1 MGVCLCEYKVLFGR
15 SNLDCSESRMD
26 IGSQGS
32 GFDMCL
38 NCLPP
43 PSPFFKGRG
52 CRRRVRGTVGS
63 SKKLL
68 SQHSVNPSPQPS
80 SLVNGRGGAPH
91 GFDFHPLAASLSLFG
106 GLSQQMVGGEDCLS
120 VASSAAAPYAA
131 LRPREISGSGVA
143 FFLDTFSWLS
153 KKKYLASRA
162 RATKCYYSLRILN
175 LEHIRTASHLD
186 CNNVPPLPVGSSYT
200 AFRLASQTVND

>member
-1 MGVCLCEYKVLFGR
+1 MLSSHPIIPAKAGIHFEFKNSQKGKSKSHWIPAFAGMTAVGVCLCEYKVLFGR

-80 SLVNGRGGAPH
+80 PLVNGRGGAPH

-131 LRPREISGSGVA
+131 RLGFI
-143 FFLDTFSWLS
+143 LS
-153 KKKYLASRA
+153 RRK
-162 RATKCYYSLRILN
+162 
-175 LEHIRTASHLD
+175 
-186 CNNVPPLPVGSSYT
+186 
-200 AFRLASQTVND
+200 